1 MARASQ
7 LMAWHTHTHTH
18 THTQV
23 NIENAMMRYEFLEVI
38 VRAGIAK
45 YGKGIATD
53 DVAEAVRMLLANNIA
68 PNLPPG
74 VCLAVGQWFCGVES
88 VDSAQIFIFM

>member
-1 MARASQ
+1 MYRIIVLQVNIENTMMRYCCSMYRKNV
-7 LMAWHTHTHTH
+7 L
-18 THTQV
+18 QV
-23 NIENAMMRYEFLEVI
+23 NIENAMMRYEFLEAI

-74 VCLAVGQWFCGVES
+74 AGLAKGGNS
-88 VDSAQIFIFM
+88 SA